1 MGLTIRRRTRSCAGP
16 PATSPGPGWVLASRA
31 VGVYFAGSAVL
42 NTVYTVRI
50 AERLMVWFRDSAWL
64 PPYRRLLEALIPAA
78 PAVVLATA
86 AFEAVVGWHLLRCRR
101 VSGALRWAQAWVLGL
116 CPALPWPYWAPNAVS
131 VAVFEIVRRGVTRP
145 RSA

>member
-1 MGLTIRRRTRSCAGP
+1 MDLATRRRTRSRTAAP
-16 PATSPGPGWVLASRA
+16 TTSPGRGWVPATRA
-31 VGVYFAGSAVL
+31 VGVYFTGGAVL

-64 PPYRRLLEALIPAA
+64 PPYRRVLAALVPVA

-86 AFEAVVGWHLLRCRR
+86 AFEAVVGWHLLRGRR

-116 CPALPWPYWAPNAVS
+116 CPALPWPYWVPNAVS
-131 VAVFEIVRRGVTRP
+131 AVVFEVVRRGATR
-145 RSA
+145 SV